1 MNNTL
6 NNNSSK
12 TSKARQ
18 ICTFSNLYDPIIN
31 VGYKGVY
38 PSANALDSLSN
49 RVYFFFKGTGN
60 VYGFL
65 SSGKNHLCISKNHS
79 SKKEGTKSP
88 KNPWNPSPTPI
99 APLNSISLYLILSK

>member
-38 PSANALDSLSN
+38 PPIEST
-49 RVYFFFKGTGN
+49 F
-60 VYGFL
+60 
-65 SSGKNHLCISKNHS
+65 SSRELAMFMAFSVVVRTIFVFQKIIRP
-79 SKKEGTKSP
+79 KKKAP
-88 KNPWNPSPTPI
+88 NPPRTLGIHPQHQ
-99 APLNSISLYLILSK
+99 